1 MHSPLRSESDVF
13 EGVVAICLAGALVLA
28 LALLVDPVAAAVVA
42 AALIGV
48 GAGLLWQRSRGA
60 MPERVDV
67 AERRDDVHRLL
78 VVANETIEGE
88 ALLAEIENR
97 TAGKREVEIL
107 LVCPALAGSRLQ
119 HLASDIDGP
128 REEAEARMHR
138 SLAALREIHPDV
150 AGSVGDDDPFAATRD
165 ALATFAAD
173 ELIVSTHPP
182 ERSRWLERGVI
193 EQIRRDVDL
202 PLTHVIVEGAGGR
215 VQEVSTAAA

>member
-1 MHSPLRSESDVF
+1 MHSPLRSESDFF
-13 EGVVAICLAGALVLA
+13 EGVVAVCAAGALVVA
-28 LALLVDPVAAAVVA
+28 LAVLVDPVAAAIVA

-48 GAGLLWQRSRGA
+48 AAGLLWQRSRGS
-60 MPERVDV
+60 MPDRVEV
-67 AERRDDVHRLL
+67 AAPGDDVHRLL

-97 TAGKREVEIL
+97 TAGMAEVEIL

-128 REEAEARMHR
+128 RAEAEARMHR
-138 SLAALREIHPDV
+138 SLDALREIHPDV
-150 AGSVGDDDPFAATRD
+150 EGRVGDDDPNAAIRD

-173 ELIVSTHPP
+173 ELIISTHPP

-193 EQIRRDVDL
+193 AQARREVDL
-202 PLTHVIVEGAGGR
+202 PLTHVIVEGAKAR
-215 VQEVSTAAA
+215 VEAAA

>member
-1 MHSPLRSESDVF
+1 MHSPVRSETDF
-13 EGVVAICLAGALVLA
+13 FKGVVVFCLAGALVAVLA
-28 LALLVDPVAAAVVA
+28 LVIDATAAAIVA

-48 GAGLLWQRSRGA
+48 GIGLFLTRSRGS
-60 MPERVDV
+60 MPDRVQV
-67 AERRDDVHRLL
+67 ASRGDGVHRVL

-88 ALLAEIENR
+88 ELLAEIENR
-97 TAGKREVEIL
+97 TAGRPDAEIL
-107 LVCPALAGSRLQ
+107 LVCPAPAGSRLQ

-128 REEAEARMHR
+128 RAEAEERMHR
-138 SLAALREIHPDV
+138 SLAEIQRVHPGARGV
-150 AGSVGDDDPFAATRD
+150 VGDDDPFAATRD

-202 PLTHVIVEGAGGR
+202 PLTHVVVEGAAAR
-215 VQEVSTAAA
+215 VQEVPAA

>member
-1 MHSPLRSESDVF
+1 MHSPLRSESEVF
-13 EGVVAICLAGALVLA
+13 EGVVAVCAAGALVVA
-28 LALLVDPVAAAVVA
+28 LALLVDPVAAAIVA

-48 GAGLLWQRSRGA
+48 AAGLLWQRSRGS
-60 MPERVDV
+60 MPDPVEV
-67 AERRDDVHRLL
+67 AAPGDGVHRLL

-97 TAGKREVEIL
+97 AAGAAEVEIL

-128 REEAEARMHR
+128 RAEAEARMHR
-138 SLAALREIHPDV
+138 SLATLREIHPEV
-150 AGSVGDDDPFAATRD
+150 EGRVGDDDPNAAIRD

-182 ERSRWLERGVI
+182 SRSRWLERGVI
-193 EQIRRDVDL
+193 AQARREVDL
-202 PLTHVIVEGAGGR
+202 PLTHVVVEGAEAR
-215 VQEVSTAAA
+215 VEAAETAA